1 MDKLTLLPKPV
12 LVARAINGTNMAVVS
27 TKNEYNMPIVVLY
40 EGDRPTEGNG
50 TLDAIGSVLKFAHPD
65 VWQWDKEGLKEAG
78 LKLEKI

>member
-12 LVARAINGTNMAVVS
+12 LVARAIDGTNMAVVS

-50 TLDAIGSVLKFAHPD
+50 TLDSIGSVLKFSHPD
-65 VWQWDKEGLKEAG
+65 VWKWDLEGLKEAG
-78 LKLEKI
+78 LNLEEV